1 MSEGKREFISENQ
14 FREFNRMSDDSC
26 YISQKVAGN
35 QKRLKYMTTN
45 VSQDAQFVTEGKVNF
60 LGVPAQMSA
69 AEFSPQV
76 DTDLKFAAATQCKGR
91 DDPKTFPLNGPYF
104 TSTGPT
110 ADLSGLPSRERGAC
124 NVKPTEFQDR
134 IYTPFINIEVPDP
147 MKSVYAFGP
156 QNGVSTRQENRVKP
170 SVPVVGTTGGVG
182 SPVECTMIGKHRYDC
197 K

>member
-1 MSEGKREFISENQ
+1 MSDSKREFDNSQ

-26 YISQKVAGN
+26 YISQKAAGN

-45 VSQDAQFVTEGKVNF
+45 VTEDAQFVTEGKVNF
-60 LGVPAQMSA
+60 MGVPALMSA

-76 DTDLKFAAATQCKGR
+76 DTDLKFSAMTQCKGR

-110 ADLSGLPSRERGAC
+110 VDLGGLPSRERGAC
-124 NVKPTEFQDR
+124 NVKPTDFQER
-134 IYTPFINIEVPDP
+134 VYTPFINIEVPDP
-147 MKSVYAFGP
+147 MKSVYSFGP
-156 QNGVSTRQENRVKP
+156 QIGTSTRQENRIKP
-170 SVPVVGTTGGVG
+170 TPENSGKRGGVG
-182 SPVECTMIGKHRYDC
+182 SPVECELIGKNRYDC